1 MTNLAQD
8 DPRDEAMQAAVRRTP
23 RTFSV
28 ADLCGL
34 DADNE
39 DYAINARREYD
50 REREW

>member
-1 MTNLAQD
+1 MTNHTPD
-8 DPRDEAMQAAVRRTP
+8 DPRNEAMAEAVQRTP

-39 DYAINARREYD
+39 DHAINARREYD
-50 REREW
+50 RERRW